1 MATRETESGGSS
13 GSSSGFCGS
22 LGADSLDD
30 SSAASAESI
39 GYQQCYSASVSLIGP
54 QTITQT
60 SFDPIKH
67 HLELELGRI
76 ATKIRGY
83 SLERV
88 LVESALSHPENAQA
102 EQETSAYSGDI
113 SIVLADRLQS
123 LEDQLTGL
131 RAHAR
136 VIHYLLRLRSESGDR
151 RPSYSL
157 HDSLEELPT
166 EEIDSL
172 DATMT
177 IDDSRLLTVSTP
189 QISENTDDTKSSETP
204 TLAAMRPIVQGNTQR
219 CKSSKTGEKGCEK
232 ERTFISPRKVCSQAC
247 ASCCPILKGLAEQE
261 KLKEIVPT
269 PLSSTNKRLLQQR
282 NAHAASPLKATDTQS
297 DHPSSVVAVVNPTSH
312 QPPQNDS
319 DKKTQDA
326 EVRQTPLRNR
336 LKRKSTYKVTHQNRQ
351 EKQNFLNEALVKL
364 QMKLDDAE
372 LKIKSLEEELSKSM
386 EQKSMKIAALP
397 KENNNER
404 LQEKLEECRALKEAI
419 QECRLK
425 LEQANTNIS
434 ELNKEKAEL
443 LHKLQLNETVAIK
456 HREAAE
462 SELKTVLSEKI
473 KIMSKM
479 SEMEKAFQELKDRVS
494 NAEMQ
499 ATEERGLRLGL
510 QSKLEEMKGRVRV
523 YCRIRPLELMENGQ
537 PETLAV
543 EVGPN
548 RYTAFV
554 HLDAGTSSSISSSG
568 RKEGNSL
575 KEFNFDRVFPPEA
588 TQDEV
593 FQEARDLVE
602 CALDG
607 YNVCICAYGQTGSGK
622 THTILGGG
630 TEGTFGLAPR
640 TFSLLFELS
649 SGKSSGGN
657 SLNSRPTIN
666 RELIVSVSIL
676 ELYNERLIDLLRT
689 DGSGETEQLEICRS
703 GGEVGGEV
711 WVRGAKRVNV
721 SNANCL
727 CSLVQ
732 QAVAH
737 RRTASTGMNAV
748 SSRSHL
754 LIALSIQATCSVT
767 GSVSR
772 GKISLL
778 DLAGSE
784 RASRTGATDDRLRE
798 AGAINK
804 SLSALGD
811 VIYALA
817 TGQTFIPYRN
827 SKLTMLMQDCLGG
840 NAKTLMFVNVSPS
853 ASRVDE
859 TLTSLVYASRVKH
872 ITNTARKTADTK
884 EIARLKK
891 VIKKLQGRNDRSD
904 IDSDLEVT

>member
-30 SSAASAESI
+30 PSAASTESI
-39 GYQQCYSASVSLIGP
+39 GFQQCYSTGESLIEP
-54 QTITQT
+54 SRISQS
-60 SFDPIKH
+60 SFDPIKQ
-67 HLELELGRI
+67 HLELELDRI

-88 LVESALSHPENAQA
+88 LVESALSHPENQQGGPEAAA
-102 EQETSAYSGDI
+102 ESGGDI
-113 SIVLADRLQS
+113 SIVLVERLRN
-123 LEDQLTGL
+123 LEDHLTGL

-136 VIHYLLRLRSESGDR
+136 VIHYLLHLRSESESR
-151 RPSYSL
+151 RSPYSL

-166 EEIDSL
+166 EETDSL
-172 DATMT
+172 DVTMT
-177 IDDSRLLTVSTP
+177 IDDSRLLGNSNP
-189 QISENTDDTKSSETP
+189 PISEKADDTKSAESP
-204 TLAAMRPIVQGNTQR
+204 ILADMRPIVQGNALR
-219 CKSSKTGEKGCEK
+219 GKNYKTAEK

-247 ASCCPILKGLAEQE
+247 ASCCPILKGITEQE
-261 KLKEIVPT
+261 KSKDSSALA
-269 PLSSTNKRLLQQR
+269 PLSGANQRLLKQR
-282 NAHAASPLKATDTQS
+282 NAPAIVPLKTADGQS
-297 DHPSSVVAVVNPTSH
+297 DHTPSVVAVVNPTTH
-312 QPPQNDS
+312 QHPLPES
-319 DKKTQDA
+319 DKKATDT
-326 EVRQTPLRNR
+326 EVNQNPLKNR
-336 LKRKSTYKVTHQNRQ
+336 LKRKSTYKVTQQHRQ
-351 EKQNFLNEALVKL
+351 EKQNLLNEALVKL
-364 QMKLDDAE
+364 QIKLDDAE
-372 LKIKSLEEELSKSM
+372 QKIKVLEEELKKAT
-386 EQKSMKIAALP
+386 EPKSMKIIAPP
-397 KENNNER
+397 KDNVNEKIR
-404 LQEKLEECRALKEAI
+404 DKLEKECKTLKESLQEYTR
-419 QECRLK
+419 K
-425 LEQANTNIS
+425 LEQANTKIS
-434 ELNKEKAEL
+434 ELIKEKAEL
-443 LHKLQLNETVAIK
+443 LHKLQVTETVATK
-456 HREAAE
+456 QRDAAE
-462 SELKTVLSEKI
+462 SEIQAMLSEKI
-473 KIMSKM
+473 MMMSKM
-479 SEMEKAFQELKDRVS
+479 SEMEGAFLKLKDRVS
-494 NAEMQ
+494 DAEMQ

-523 YCRIRPLELMENGQ
+523 YCRIRPIEIMDNGLSE
-537 PETLAV
+537 PLAV

-554 HLDAGTSSSISSSG
+554 HLDANSSSSSSLNG
-568 RKEGNSL
+568 RRDGNAL

-588 TQDEV
+588 TQEEV
-593 FQEARDLVE
+593 FQEARDLIE

-630 TEGTFGLAPR
+630 TEETCGLAPR

-649 SGKSSGGN
+649 NGGSSGGN
-657 SLNSRPTIN
+657 SLRPAIT
-666 RELIVSVSIL
+666 RDLTVSVSIL
-676 ELYNERLIDLLRT
+676 ELYNERLIDLLRI
-689 DGSGETEQLEICRS
+689 DGTGEAEQLEICRS
-703 GGEVGGEV
+703 GGEIGGEV

-721 SNANCL
+721 SDANCL

-754 LIALSIQATCSVT
+754 LISLNIQATCSVT

-817 TGQTFIPYRN
+817 TGQSFIPYRN

-904 IDSDLEVT
+904 IESDFEVS